1 MNKKLCQG
9 CFRAYKCSFCDYC
22 SGCLILNETKR
33 YNNYDN
39 KDVSLKRCS
48 NCKIILNDDDL
59 NVFENMKKKQPNN
72 YEYHLYVLIKQCEEQ
87 SYICRHLCVEC
98 CTLFILHNNNFF
110 LDEQRFEFIKLSK
123 RMFLRDY
130 IYQKM
135 KNIKYK
141 KYIHEK
147 YYHFT
152 HEKHHI
158 QKNFDLLEDI
168 YRNKNNA
175 NFNTR
180 FIIDGDVYDKRYEDY
195 DYFYDSYHLD
205 KLFTP

>member
-9 CFRAYKCSFCDYC
+9 CFRAYKHSSYKHCY
-22 SGCLILNETKR
+22 GCLILNETKQ

-39 KDVSLKRCS
+39 KDLLLKRCS

-59 NVFENMKKKQPNN
+59 NVFENMKEKQPNN
-72 YEYHLYVLIKQCEEQ
+72 YEYHLYVLIKQCEHQ
-87 SYICRHLCVEC
+87 SFICRHLCVEC

-110 LDEQRFEFIKLSK
+110 MDEPRFEFIKLSK
-123 RMFLRDY
+123 RMFLREY
-130 IYQKM
+130 IYEKM

-158 QKNFDLLEDI
+158 PKNFDLLEDI
-168 YRNKNNA
+168 YHNKNNA
-175 NFNTR
+175 NTR
-180 FIIDGDVYDKRYEDY
+180 IIIDGDVYDKRYEDY

-205 KLFTP
+205 KLFI